1 MVNQQFHVSDVKVS
15 EININKQKERK
26 EKEYKIIN
34 MV

>member
-15 EININKQKERK
+15 EINMNEGKERK